1 MAKRHKGEGSFQHI
15 VPIKCEKCKDFVQCQ
30 IRLDSSKK
38 CRKHDFKDFWR
49 YQYYEKGTDGISVRK
64 SIQAKSYKELVA
76 RVERMQMDK
85 GGLSNDSIT
94 VGQWCD
100 RWRDVMLPGTV
111 KESTLKSYKF
121 MLSYVTDKIR
131 KKRLTKLTP
140 FELQTMFTELKES
153 GAKKSGENL
162 SSTTVRRIRSTLI
175 SCFQS
180 AIDNGFMTVNVA
192 KKTKPPLDNDR
203 REISFLTEDEI
214 QRLLEVADSGEYYKA
229 DEEAMEDEGIHYL
242 IKQWSIVIRLTLATG
257 MRRGE
262 VFGLTWNSVNFH
274 KKKISIKTNLQ
285 GGKLETPKTK
295 HSIRTINVDADTMQR
310 LEEWKDYQK
319 RYAFDLSDLFH
330 NRLGTVFTGVF
341 GEPVQLDNFR
351 NRVFNRM
358 IAKAGI
364 ADTVTM
370 HSLRHTHATQLL
382 SEGKNPKMV
391 SKRLGHSS
399 VAFTLQ
405 TYVHVLEEDDQD
417 AADAM
422 GEIMNPKRQKAS

>member
-1 MAKRHKGEGSFQHI
+1 
-15 VPIKCEKCKDFVQCQ
+15 
-30 IRLDSSKK
+30 
-38 CRKHDFKDFWR
+38 
-49 YQYYEKGTDGISVRK
+49 
-64 SIQAKSYKELVA
+64 
-76 RVERMQMDK
+76 MDK

-100 RWRDVMLPGTV
+100 RWRDVILPGTV

-140 FELQTMFTELKES
+140 LELQTMFTELKES

-262 VFGLTWNSVNFH
+262 IFGLTWSAVNFRDRT
-274 KKKISIKTNLQ
+274 ISIKTNLQ
-285 GGKLETPKTK
+285 GRKLEKPKTTY
-295 HSIRTINVDADTMQR
+295 SIRTISVDTDTMQK
-310 LEEWKDYQK
+310 LKEWKEYQEQH
-319 RYAFDLSDLFH
+319 ANDLDDLYQ
-330 NRLGTVFTGVF
+330 NQLATVFTGVF
-341 GEPVQLDNFR
+341 GGPVQLDNFR
-351 NRVFNRM
+351 NRAFKRM
-358 IAKAGI
+358 VAKAGLP
-364 ADTVTM
+364 DTITF

-382 SEGKNPKMV
+382 AAGVDAKTV

-405 TYVHVLEEDDQD
+405 TYVHVVEEVERG
-417 AADAM
+417 AADTM
-422 GEIMNPKRQKAS
+422 GAILAGKKVRKTAS

>member
-1 MAKRHKGEGSFQHI
+1 
-15 VPIKCEKCKDFVQCQ
+15 
-30 IRLDSSKK
+30 
-38 CRKHDFKDFWR
+38 
-49 YQYYEKGTDGISVRK
+49 
-64 SIQAKSYKELVA
+64 
-76 RVERMQMDK
+76 MDK

-100 RWRDVMLPGTV
+100 RWRDVILPGTV
-111 KESTLKSYKF
+111 KVSTLKSYKF

-140 FELQTMFTELKES
+140 LELQTMFTELKES

-262 VFGLTWNSVNFH
+262 IFGLTWSAVNFRDGT
-274 KKKISIKTNLQ
+274 ISIKTNLQ
-285 GGKLETPKTK
+285 GRKLEKPKTQ
-295 HSIRTINVDADTMQR
+295 DQ
-310 LEEWKDYQK
+310 
-319 RYAFDLSDLFH
+319 
-330 NRLGTVFTGVF
+330 
-341 GEPVQLDNFR
+341 
-351 NRVFNRM
+351 
-358 IAKAGI
+358 
-364 ADTVTM
+364 
-370 HSLRHTHATQLL
+370 TQH
-382 SEGKNPKMV
+382 KN
-391 SKRLGHSS
+391 H
-399 VAFTLQ
+399 
-405 TYVHVLEEDDQD
+405 
-417 AADAM
+417 
-422 GEIMNPKRQKAS
+422 

>member
-1 MAKRHKGEGSFQHI
+1 
-15 VPIKCEKCKDFVQCQ
+15 
-30 IRLDSSKK
+30 
-38 CRKHDFKDFWR
+38 
-49 YQYYEKGTDGISVRK
+49 
-64 SIQAKSYKELVA
+64 
-76 RVERMQMDK
+76 
-85 GGLSNDSIT
+85 
-94 VGQWCD
+94 
-100 RWRDVMLPGTV
+100 
-111 KESTLKSYKF
+111 
-121 MLSYVTDKIR
+121 
-131 KKRLTKLTP
+131 
-140 FELQTMFTELKES
+140 
-153 GAKKSGENL
+153 
-162 SSTTVRRIRSTLI
+162 
-175 SCFQS
+175 
-180 AIDNGFMTVNVA
+180 
-192 KKTKPPLDNDR
+192 
-203 REISFLTEDEI
+203 
-214 QRLLEVADSGEYYKA
+214 
-229 DEEAMEDEGIHYL
+229 
-242 IKQWSIVIRLTLATG
+242 
-257 MRRGE
+257 
-262 VFGLTWNSVNFH
+262 
-274 KKKISIKTNLQ
+274 
-285 GGKLETPKTK
+285 
-295 HSIRTINVDADTMQR
+295 MQR